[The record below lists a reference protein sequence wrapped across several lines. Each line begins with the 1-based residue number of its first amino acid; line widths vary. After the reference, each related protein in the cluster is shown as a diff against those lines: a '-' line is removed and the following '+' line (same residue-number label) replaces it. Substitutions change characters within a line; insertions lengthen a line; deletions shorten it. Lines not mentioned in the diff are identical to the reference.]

1 MTSLRIETITGI
13 DEIDAAHWDAL
24 VDASGGSVLLRHGFL
39 RAFERSASVCPETGW
54 QPRHLILRADP
65 QAPGDALAA
74 EGRLIAAVPL
84 YAKSHSYGE
93 FVFDWAWAEAYA
105 RNGLQY
111 YPKWLCAVPFTPVPG
126 ARLLAAPDN
135 RSIAARALVQFATAS
150 RLSSLHVLYTNAAD
164 QQALLQAGCMTRTHV
179 QFHWFNRGWADFDG
193 FLADLTR
200 AKRKKIRAE
209 RRKVREAGVTTRVL
223 TGRELTPEDWA
234 FFYRCYANTYA
245 QRGNSPYLTPA
256 FFLEVGEHFP
266 DHCVMAIAYRHGQP
280 LAASLLW
287 RDAVDGLDRL
297 YGRYWGALEHIDCLH
312 FELAYYAPLEW
323 AIANR
328 IAVVEGGAQ
337 GDHKLA
343 RGFEPVQT
351 QSAHWLAHPAFADAV
366 GRFLDQ
372 EREGIRGYADG
383 LNSPF
388 RTEVGD

>member
-1 MTSLRIETITGI
+1 MRSLRIETVASI
-13 DEIDAAHWDAL
+13 DEIDATRWDAL

-39 RAFERSASVCPETGW
+39 RAFEQSASVCAETGW
-54 QPRHLILRADP
+54 QPRHLILRAGSP
-65 QAPGDALAA
+65 APEEAHWA
-74 EGRLIAAVPL
+74 EGQLIAAVPL

-93 FVFDWAWAEAYA
+93 FVFDWAWADAYA
-105 RNGLQY
+105 RNGLAY

-126 ARLLAAPDN
+126 ARLLAAPDS

-150 RLSSLHVLYTNAAD
+150 KLSSLHVLYTTASD
-164 QQALLQAGCMTRTHV
+164 QQALLQAGCMARTHV
-179 QFHWFNRGWADFDG
+179 QFHWVNRGWADFDA
-193 FLADLTR
+193 FLADLTQP
-200 AKRKKIRAE
+200 KRKKIRAE

-223 TGRELTPEDWA
+223 TGRELGPDDWA
-234 FFYRCYANTYA
+234 FFYRCYANTYE

-256 FFLEVGEHFP
+256 FFAEVGVQFP
-266 DHCVMAIAYRHGQP
+266 DHCVMAIASRHGQP
-280 LAASLLW
+280 IAASLLW
-287 RDAVDGLDRL
+287 RDTVEGVDRL
-297 YGRYWGALEHIDCLH
+297 YGRYWGALQNIHCLH

-323 AIANR
+323 AIANG

-337 GDHKLA
+337 GEHKLA

-351 QSAHWLAHPAFADAV
+351 HSAHWLAHPAFADAV

-372 EREGIRGYADG
+372 ERMGIRSYADG